1 MVGSEHEQLLEQ
13 NLLECK
19 LALVVLCVE
28 VDKLL
33 VGTLAALLLHC
44 TGKEVGTDN
53 HTLERWR
60 CLERSVLHI
69 TGLVAEDCA
78 EQLLLRS
85 RVAFSL
91 RGNLSDQNITFFYM
105 CAYSYHSVLVKIL
118 GSFLTYVRNIPSQFF
133 QSAFCFSDFGNKFI
147 NVN

>member
-1 MVGSEHEQLLEQ
+1 MSVGSPFAQIYGLIVDVVEYVVGKFHALCYNFRAQEVLHSLRSMVGSEHEQLLEQ

-53 HTLERWR
+53 HTLE
-60 CLERSVLHI
+60 
-69 TGLVAEDCA
+69 
-78 EQLLLRS
+78 
-85 RVAFSL
+85 
-91 RGNLSDQNITFFYM
+91 
-105 CAYSYHSVLVKIL
+105 
-118 GSFLTYVRNIPSQFF
+118 
-133 QSAFCFSDFGNKFI
+133 
-147 NVN
+147 